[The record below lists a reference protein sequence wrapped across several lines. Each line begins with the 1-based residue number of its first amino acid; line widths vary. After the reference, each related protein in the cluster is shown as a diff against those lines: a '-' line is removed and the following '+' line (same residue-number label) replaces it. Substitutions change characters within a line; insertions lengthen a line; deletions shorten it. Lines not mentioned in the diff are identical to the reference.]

1 MCTLN
6 IFLNVFI
13 VEMSSIVWPTVFTIF
28 GVLDPTFLKVSLL
41 STVSLPQLR
50 TLGRGISSG
59 FDIFFF
65 SRALLFQ
72 QRPYPS
78 PGAVLRRNAELAGQQ
93 GKPTGLNYAPI
104 QKRGDGSDGLGDAD

>member
-1 MCTLN
+1 MYWCGNKLNSVVHSIYHIWCTGCY
-6 IFLNVFI
+6 IPTGVFI
-13 VEMSSIVWPTVFTIF
+13 EYSEFT
-28 GVLDPTFLKVSLL
+28 
-41 STVSLPQLR
+41 STVNTREREKVVHLTYL
-50 TLGRGISSG
+50 SS
-59 FDIFFF
+59 FFQGP
-65 SRALLFQ
+65 LFQ